1 MGLSV
6 LQVTFHKNKKGFVE
20 YLTPPWCSFQM
31 NQLQLQQPQWRR
43 RQQQPQRQQRRQ
55 PRVHPL
61 LGLQWVRAKDLAI
74 NTLLTLKV
82 VRVMFNQSNRD
93 FKFEFLHCWSRQK
106 PKLWPC
112 VDQTHNGQW
121 RLKIFQPVFQSI
133 LAANILNQ
141 SIPSWLDGSDQ
152 NKNWRQ
158 LVDQFFLRAHLGAN
172 KIFS

>member
-6 LQVTFHKNKKGFVE
+6 LQITFHKNKKGFVE

-106 PKLWPC
+106 PKLTLC
-112 VDQTHNGQW
+112 RSNTQW
-121 RLKIFQPVFQSI
+121 SVEAENFSTSFSIDPRCKYFESINSFMIGWFRSKQKLASTRRSVFRKS
-133 LAANILNQ
+133 
-141 SIPSWLDGSDQ
+141 S
-152 NKNWRQ
+152 
-158 LVDQFFLRAHLGAN
+158 LGR
-172 KIFS
+172 K